1 MDGSVILCIW
11 VRSFWDGNFM
21 TSDYLSTDRR
31 PTLKTI
37 AFMTGLGVSTVSQAL
52 KDGPDISK
60 ATKKRVQLIAK
71 QIGYRPNRA
80 GVRLRTGK
88 TNVIALVLNTKEES
102 MGLVS
107 EMVYGISDALSGTSY
122 HLVVTPYSL
131 SDPMEPIRYIVETGS
146 ADGVIISRTQP
157 DDPRVSY
164 LLEHGM
170 PFATHG
176 RTSMGAI
183 HPYHDFDNHAFAH
196 EAVKI
201 LDGRGRKNIALL
213 GPPSNLLFHKHTRSG
228 FEAGLRAFGLREF
241 WLGNIDIDTEL
252 GEIIERGRTLSREE
266 AKPDGII
273 CSAAS
278 AALAIGAGL
287 TESGLR
293 IGRDVDLVT
302 KESSQ
307 LLSLLRPEIIYI
319 NENFRTAGH
328 SLARSVMAWI
338 DGADPADFQF
348 LVRPET

>member
-1 MDGSVILCIW
+1 
-11 VRSFWDGNFM
+11 M
-21 TSDYLSTDRR
+21 TSDNQPTGGR

-60 ATKKRVQLIAK
+60 ATKRRVQLIAK

-107 EMVYGISDALSGTSY
+107 EMVYGISDALSGTAY

-164 LLEHGM
+164 LLDHGM

-176 RTSMGAI
+176 RTSMGVV
-183 HPYHDFDNHAFAH
+183 HPYHDFDNQAFAH

-213 GPPSNLLFHKHTRSG
+213 GPPANLLFQRHTRSG
-228 FEAGLRAFGLREF
+228 FEAGLRAFDLREY
-241 WLGNIDIDTEL
+241 WLGDIDIDTEL
-252 GEIIERGRTLSREE
+252 DEVIERGRKLAQDTAR
-266 AKPDGII
+266 PDGII
-273 CSAAS
+273 CSAAIS
-278 AALAIGAGL
+278 ALAIGAGL
-287 TESGLR
+287 TECGLR
-293 IGRDVDLVT
+293 IGHDVDLVT

-307 LLSLLRPEIIYI
+307 LLSLLRPEIICI
-319 NENFRTAGH
+319 TEDFRAAGND
-328 SLARSVMAWI
+328 LARAVMAWI
-338 DGADPADFQF
+338 DGADPADFQY
-348 LVRPET
+348 LAGP